1 VRKEDHFYVTFSLS
15 LFIYFYFF
23 HYSLFLT
30 LFLSL
35 LTAYLSWLPD
45 IDIKVLRKIDKI
57 KKTHKIVYFLLFPI
71 FWLVKKIFRH
81 RTITHTLW
89 IPLLLAYLDLFDL
102 FNEKFEAILRVLYL
116 SLILHILEDS
126 LTKTGVKLFYPL
138 DLKLKI
144 PLFSTSKEADSL
156 KIKTI
161 SFFLILIFILLIF
174 HQLFP
179 FLPLFS

>member
-1 VRKEDHFYVTFSLS
+1 MKKEDHFYVTFSLS

-23 HYSLFLT
+23 YYSLFLT
-30 LFLSL
+30 IILSF

-45 IDIKVLRKIDKI
+45 IDIKVLKKIDKI
-57 KKTHKIVYFLLFPI
+57 KKKHRVFYFLFFPI

-102 FNEKFEAILRVLYL
+102 FNEKIETILRIIYL
-116 SLILHILEDS
+116 SLILHILEDG
-126 LTKTGVKLFYPL
+126 LTKTGVRLFYPL

-144 PLFSTSKEADSL
+144 PLFSTNKEIDSL

-161 SFFLILIFILLIF
+161 AFFLILVFIFL
-174 HQLFP
+174 QLSP